1 MLTFKQPQEILLG
14 AAVWATLLS
23 GAFLLGPDAGLSVLM
38 PHPCSHSG
46 WPPTP
51 LNTHE
56 SVTFGSTWFPLSPLA
71 GGPEALLATS
81 TLVPMDT
88 LNSQTGGCSE
98 QMVAGSGW
106 GTGWGT
112 WELPSTL
119 QPPFPLLPTQWTQT
133 YTHTHTHTHTHT
145 YTQKRF
151 SLDPAGFWPWQRTHD
166 ISNITNATT
175 MLTFIEYQSS
185 ASHWLMKHLAYEG
198 KEIPYQNSLSSVFLT
213 QFKHDYLDQ
222 VFLWLMWLLMC
233 LWIISEA
240 YWNFKFLGPNWKM
253 QIQEIRHWT
262 QDSAQGAR
270 GFQRSWSGPLERK
283 PVLAQGCPDFGVPM
297 ESVKM
302 QSDSGYQRR
311 SLEIL
316 HFWLAPRWGW
326 CCRSLEYILSN
337 KNLNG
342 QSPRGWFMQD
352 LAANSPICDPMDY
365 SLPGSS
371 VYGISQA
378 RILE

>member
-1 MLTFKQPQEILLG
+1 M
-14 AAVWATLLS
+14 A
-23 GAFLLGPDAGLSVLM
+23 
-38 PHPCSHSG
+38 SHSIE
-46 WPPTP
+46 
-51 LNTHE
+51 H
-56 SVTFGSTWFPLSPLA
+56 TWVCHFWFHLI
-71 GGPEALLATS
+71 S
-81 TLVPMDT
+81 TLP
-88 LNSQTGGCSE
+88 
-98 QMVAGSGW
+98 SGW
-106 GTGWGT
+106 WPRSPPGNLHTGSHGYPQFSDRRLLRADGRWLWVRHRLGDMGVAQHSAASFSPP
-112 WELPSTL
+112 PSTL
-119 QPPFPLLPTQWTQT
+119 NTDI
-133 YTHTHTHTHTHT
+133 HTHTHTHTHT
-145 YTQKRF
+145 QKRF
-151 SLDPAGFWPWQRTHD
+151 SLDPAWFGPWQRTHD

-326 CCRSLEYILSN
+326 CCRSLEHILSN